1 MAFRNIVVKMVVGL
15 LLVAGLQVTEANAA
29 QLIDFTNSAFIQ
41 TSDPTSIPYAAVE
54 MCHRIPAACARPA
67 GVEPAVRLTDALW
80 QQLLTVN
87 AHYNTTI
94 IPMTDMDQYHVAD
107 FWTYPDSGYGDCE
120 DFQLAKQRELIRDGW
135 PASDLMM
142 TVVREGDGEGHA
154 LLLVRTDRGDF
165 VLDNENGLVRLWS
178 DTSYQFLK
186 RQSQSDPSEWVGLVD
201 NHQTIIVAKR

>member
-41 TSDPTSIPYAAVE
+41 TSGPTSIHYAAVE
-54 MCHRIPAACARPA
+54 MCHRIPAACTRPA

-120 DFQLAKQRELIRDGW
+120 DFQLAKQRELIR
-135 PASDLMM
+135 
-142 TVVREGDGEGHA
+142 H
-154 LLLVRTDRGDF
+154 
-165 VLDNENGLVRLWS
+165 
-178 DTSYQFLK
+178 
-186 RQSQSDPSEWVGLVD
+186 
-201 NHQTIIVAKR
+201 